1 MSQDESEDDENS
13 QLEPYSEEE
22 HEKPK
27 EQRKLTKN
35 KISKNDFSIKKIQKI
50 IGKISQLPRN
60 INFSNFGRM
69 KQVF

>member
-35 KISKNDFSIKKIQKI
+35 RISKKLFFHKKIPKNNMQKI
-50 IGKISQLPRN
+50 TATK
-60 INFSNFGRM
+60 
-69 KQVF
+69 K